1 VFSERPVAAAA
12 RYIRRVSFTDPA
24 HALEPEEVRER
35 LARGEIELVDVREQ
49 YEWEAGRI
57 AGARHIEL
65 ERLAGRAEELP
76 RDRPIVFQCRLG
88 ARSAMATQAF
98 RAAGWDAHNMSGGI
112 RRWADRGLPLE
123 PDGGHVADH

>member
-1 VFSERPVAAAA
+1 VTPG
-12 RYIRRVSFTDPA
+12 SFTDPE

-35 LARGEIELVDVREQ
+35 LGRGEIELVDVREA

-65 ERLAGRAEELP
+65 ERLAGRADELP
-76 RDRPIVFQCRLG
+76 RDRPVVFQCRLG

-98 RAAGWDAHNMSGGI
+98 RAAGWDAYNMSGGI

-123 PDGGHVADH
+123 PDGGRVADH

>member
-1 VFSERPVAAAA
+1 VKTGYA
-12 RYIRRVSFTDPA
+12 RRVGSFTDPQ
-24 HALEPEEVRER
+24 HELQPEEVQE
-35 LARGEIELVDVREQ
+35 LLQRGEIELIDVREP

-65 ERLAGRAEELP
+65 ERLAGRSDEIP
-76 RDRPIVFQCRLG
+76 RERRVVFQCRLG

-98 RAAGWDAHNMSGGI
+98 RAAGWDAYNLDGGI
-112 RRWADRGLPLE
+112 LKWVQQGLPLE

>member
-1 VFSERPVAAAA
+1 MVPGT
-12 RYIRRVSFTDPA
+12 FTDPS
-24 HALEPEEVRER
+24 HELEPEQVRER
-35 LARGEIELVDVREQ
+35 LERGEVELVDVREQ
-49 YEWEAGRI
+49 YEWDAGRI

-98 RAAGWDAHNMSGGI
+98 RAAGWDAYNLTGGI
-112 RRWADRGLPLE
+112 MAWVERGLPIE
-123 PDGGHVADH
+123 PEGGRVAEH